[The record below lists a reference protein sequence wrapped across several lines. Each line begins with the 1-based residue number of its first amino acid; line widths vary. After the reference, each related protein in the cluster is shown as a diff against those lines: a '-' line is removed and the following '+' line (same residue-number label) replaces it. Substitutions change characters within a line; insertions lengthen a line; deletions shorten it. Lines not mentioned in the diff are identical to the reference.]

1 MRRVESSLQPTE
13 LWPGGCKDRPEESA
27 VTERLYYAD
36 PYLTDFEAVVSSVEL
51 HGTHEAVVLT
61 RTAFYPTSGGQPNDT
76 GRLDDVP
83 VVDVVEREDGAI
95 LHITDGRLEA
105 GRVVRGVVNR
115 ERRFD
120 HMQQHTGQ
128 HILSAAFDRLS
139 RARTVGFHLGAAVSS
154 LDLDRELPAEAIAA
168 AEDEANRVVW
178 ENRPVTIRFVSEQQA
193 RTLNLRKETE
203 RTGEFRLIAVEEYDL
218 SACGGTHVAR
228 SGEVGIIT
236 VASSERLRGGLRLE
250 FLCGKRVLGGFR
262 RLRDSVAGCI
272 RHLSVSPEE
281 LPAAVERAQAENK
294 DLRKT
299 IRAQQERLAG
309 FEAGALAA
317 RAEVV
322 GTERRVIEIL
332 DGWDANGLKA
342 MAIAVA
348 ASPGY
353 QVALFSASAPALAV
367 IARSKDSRLD
377 ARAALAALLERFG
390 GKGGG
395 KPDLAQGGGLMG
407 DAHEILQAARTAMA
421 DATGR

>member
-1 MRRVESSLQPTE
+1 
-13 LWPGGCKDRPEESA
+13 

-36 PYLTDFEAVVSSVEL
+36 PYLTEFEAVVSSVEH
-51 HGTHEAVVLT
+51 HGAREAVVLNQ
-61 RTAFYPTSGGQPNDT
+61 TAFYPTSGGQPNDT

-95 LHITDGRLEA
+95 LHIADGHLEA
-105 GRVVRGVVNR
+105 GRVVRGVVDR

-128 HILSAAFDRLS
+128 HILSAAFDRLWK
-139 RARTVGFHLGAAVSS
+139 ARTVGFHLGAAVSS
-154 LDLDRELPAEAIAA
+154 LDLDRELPPEAIAA

-203 RTGEFRLIAVEEYDL
+203 RIGELRLIAVEEYDL

-228 SGEVGIIT
+228 SAEVGIIT
-236 VASSERLRGGLRLE
+236 VASWEKLRGGLRLE
-250 FLCGKRVLGGFR
+250 FLCGKRALGGFR
-262 RLRDSVAGCI
+262 RLRDSVSGCI

-281 LPAAVERAQAENK
+281 LPAAIERAQAENK

-299 IRAQQERLAG
+299 IKAQQERLAG

-317 RAEVV
+317 RGEAV
-322 GTERRVIEIL
+322 GSERRVVEAL
-332 DGWDANGLKA
+332 DGWEANGLKA
-342 MAIAVA
+342 MAVAVTA
-348 ASPGY
+348 NPGY
-353 QVALFSASAPALAV
+353 QIALFSVSAPVLAV
-367 IARSKDSRLD
+367 IARSKDSHLD
-377 ARAALAALLERFG
+377 ARAALAALLKRFG

-395 KPDLAQGGGLMG
+395 KPDLAQGGGLTG
-407 DAHEILQAARTAMA
+407 DVQEILQAARTAMA
-421 DATGR
+421 EATGK